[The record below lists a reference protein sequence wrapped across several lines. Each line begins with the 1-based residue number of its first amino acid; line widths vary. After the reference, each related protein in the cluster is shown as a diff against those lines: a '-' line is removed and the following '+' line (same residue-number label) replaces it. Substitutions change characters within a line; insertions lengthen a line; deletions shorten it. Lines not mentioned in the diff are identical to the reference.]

1 MQRGATLPKPRG
13 GAAVRFL
20 TPEPGRVVEVTGLDA
35 GAVRADPAFV
45 DLQLE
50 VGPGD
55 EVPPLTWNE
64 DKVGHVI
71 ARGATAT
78 EAIAHG
84 RRLAAA
90 IHVRTEP
97 VE

>member
-1 MQRGATLPKPRG
+1 
-13 GAAVRFL
+13 
-20 TPEPGRVVEVTGLDA
+20 
-35 GAVRADPAFV
+35 
-45 DLQLE
+45 

-64 DKVGHVI
+64 DKVGNVI

-78 EAIAHG
+78 DAIANC
-84 RRLAAA
+84 RRLVSA

-97 VE
+97 LA

>member
-1 MQRGATLPKPRG
+1 VVEPLTTSPEPRG

-20 TPEPGRVVEVTGLDA
+20 TPEPGRVVEVTGVDA
-35 GAVRADPAFV
+35 VHADPAFV

-50 VGPGD
+50 VEPGD

-78 EAIAHG
+78 EAIAHS

-90 IHVRTEP
+90 IHVRTQP
-97 VE
+97 VA

>member
-1 MQRGATLPKPRG
+1 M
-13 GAAVRFL
+13 
-20 TPEPGRVVEVTGLDA
+20 EVTGVD
-35 GAVRADPAFV
+35 AVRADPAFV
-45 DLQLE
+45 DLQLT
-50 VGPGD
+50 VRPGD

-71 ARGATAT
+71 ARGATAA

-90 IHVRTEP
+90 IHVRTE
-97 VE
+97 VVA

>member
-1 MQRGATLPKPRG
+1 M
-13 GAAVRFL
+13 
-20 TPEPGRVVEVTGLDA
+20 PEPGRVVEVTGVD
-35 GAVRADPAFV
+35 AVRADPAFV

-50 VGPGD
+50 VEPGD

-97 VE
+97 VA